1 MAEPIVV
8 KVTDERGTTTTQVG
22 NVSNTQ
28 ASNTALN
35 PQAKNNKQKSKAAVV
50 AKMIALRSVNYAT
63 SNVGK
68 RTGNSN
74 NQAIVNNIK
83 QGIGYAV
90 AFSIDPVLGAI
101 SVGLD
106 TATYALDYAY
116 ERKWEQIRVQ
126 QAQVKYGGKGGY
138 RR

>member
-35 PQAKNNKQKSKAAVV
+35 PQAKNNKQKSNAAVV

-68 RTGNSN
+68 WTGNSN

-90 AFSIDPVLGAI
+90 AFSINPVLGAI

-106 TATYALDYAY
+106 AASYALDYAY